1 MAEVRAIA
9 KYVRVPPRKARRVA
23 ALIRGENAVAALER
37 MRFVNTRAARHVAKV
52 LKSAIANAETNAKLD
67 RASLVVRQARVDDGT
82 VGGEGVGGG
91 TGGGG
96 HDQAVSGEA
105 PERSAVDG
113 HPQRG
118 GPPREAALVDHDVV
132 QGKELHIGSLGPT
145 CGGPQEAPHAG
156 RLLVAGSERD
166 SCPRRGRN

>member
-67 RASLVVRQARVDDGT
+67 RASLVVRQARVDDGIAWKGRRTRMRGAVNLIQRRTSHIT
-82 VGGEGVGGG
+82 VVVE
-91 TGGGG
+91 
-96 HDQAVSGEA
+96 EA
-105 PERSAVDG
+105 
-113 HPQRG
+113 
-118 GPPREAALVDHDVV
+118 
-132 QGKELHIGSLGPT
+132 
-145 CGGPQEAPHAG
+145 
-156 RLLVAGSERD
+156 
-166 SCPRRGRN
+166 